1 MANFNNASYTFRA
14 LFQTSISNRLKV
26 IEQTFVTVQQNFEK
40 ESSDRNDELL
50 KRLEKE
56 LETFRELSG
65 IVSDLTLAQKFA
77 DRDRQVL
84 FNDVQNLM
92 TQSTENLNAF
102 EQSLNQTDLLEQL
115 GELANE
121 TDELKSL
128 IESLSSV
135 ADAQEKLQNNQ
146 TELQERLSIEKDKL
160 VQLQSEIDEDF

>member
-1 MANFNNASYTFRA
+1 M
-14 LFQTSISNRLKV
+14 

>member
-1 MANFNNASYTFRA
+1 M
-14 LFQTSISNRLKV
+14 
-26 IEQTFVTVQQNFEK
+26 IEQTFVTVQQKFEK

-84 FNDVQNLM
+84 FNDVQTLM
-92 TQSTENLNAF
+92 ARSTENLNAF
-102 EQSLNQTDLLEQL
+102 EQSLNQTDLAEQL
-115 GELANE
+115 GELAKE

-135 ADAQEKLQNNQ
+135 AVAQEKLQNNQ

-160 VQLQSEIDEDF
+160 VELQSKIDEDF

>member
-1 MANFNNASYTFRA
+1 M
-14 LFQTSISNRLKV
+14 
-26 IEQTFVTVQQNFEK
+26 IEQTFVTVQQKFEK

-84 FNDVQNLM
+84 FNDVQTLM
-92 TQSTENLNAF
+92 ARSTENLNAF

-160 VQLQSEIDEDF
+160 VELQSKIDEDF